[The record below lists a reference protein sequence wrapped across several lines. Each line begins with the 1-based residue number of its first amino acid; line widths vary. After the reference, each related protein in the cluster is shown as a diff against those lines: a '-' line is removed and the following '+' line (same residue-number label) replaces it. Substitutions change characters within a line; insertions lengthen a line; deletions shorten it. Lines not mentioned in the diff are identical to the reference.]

1 MCITR
6 INKDHYDKHPDLLKR
21 VSAGIPEGRVSVPED
36 YKGIA
41 VFLASSA
48 SDYMTGQILYM
59 DGGMS
64 LV

>member
-1 MCITR
+1 M
-6 INKDHYDKHPDLLKR
+6 HHDLLKR